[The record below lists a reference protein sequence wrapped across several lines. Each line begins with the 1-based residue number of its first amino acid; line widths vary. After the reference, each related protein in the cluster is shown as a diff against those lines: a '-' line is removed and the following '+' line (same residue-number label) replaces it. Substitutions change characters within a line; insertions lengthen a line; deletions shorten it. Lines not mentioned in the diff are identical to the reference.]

1 MKSELTR
8 KSLRHLI
15 FKTYKP
21 LSLIYW
27 TFNFPWFLMGVTNKD
42 FNKLKSKMPK
52 FELLCFYNVSVAKF
66 ISFDF
71 VTLLFISF
79 LFVLFSFRLFSFRFV
94 SVRFVCFCFSFCF
107 VSLRFIP
114 FRLFSFRFVSFRC
127 VSFRI
132 VAFRFFSFRGLQVTG
147 SYMFIDWHLR

>member
-21 LSLIYW
+21 LSLIYR

-79 LFVLFSFRLFSFRFV
+79 LFVLFSFRLFSFRCV
-94 SVRFVCFCFSFCF
+94 SFRFVCFLFVLFRFVAFHLVLFIFFSFCF
-107 VSLRFIP
+107 VSLRFVS
-114 FRLFSFRFVSFRC
+114 LRF
-127 VSFRI
+127 
-132 VAFRFFSFRGLQVTG
+132 VAFRFFFFFFPFLGLQVPT
-147 SYMFIDWHLR
+147 F